1 MGVANLIKGVMEEKC
16 GGGRRHGIERDVELK
31 EGGARGRITQRA
43 LGKMKG
49 IQGDDGERES

>member
-1 MGVANLIKGVMEEKC
+1 MEEKC